1 MRFEGNEVDGDD
13 LFESLA
19 ENGSDVVQVRC
30 WDGLE
35 LPEGVEDDKAEED
48 GCDGSVAT
56 ESSRRGYGSL
66 LVHGDGDGDDEW
78 VSSGGGCRE

>member
-1 MRFEGNEVDGDD
+1 MRFEGNEVGGDG
-13 LFESLA
+13 LVERVA
-19 ENGSDVVQVRC
+19 ENGGDVQVMC
-30 WDGLE
+30 CEGLE

-48 GCDGSVAT
+48 SCDGSVAT
-56 ESSRRGYGSL
+56 ESSRRGHGSL

>member
-19 ENGSDVVQVRC
+19 ENGGDVQVRC

-48 GCDGSVAT
+48 GCDRSVAT
-56 ESSRRGYGSL
+56 ESSRRGHGSL

-78 VSSGGGCRE
+78 VISGGGCRE